1 MSSQPTRN
9 EFLCPL
15 ASLIIRRLRFFLRL
29 DGLLWSTLCL
39 RPLVLCIGVASMNN
53 EITISLG
60 IIYDTRTFGKTFDH
74 TVLSFPRLRFF
85 SIPIKQK
92 FSFIRSFHPRLPP
105 YTPESRRLVVGGH
118 FQRETSSSSML
129 EWYWGSVYLY
139 LSLLETD
146 KMDGGGNYW
155 VKAAVV

>member
-85 SIPIKQK
+85 SIPINQAK
-92 FSFIRSFHPRLPP
+92 ILLHPIFPSSTSS
-105 YTPESRRLVVGGH
+105 YTPESRRLAVGGH
-118 FQRETSSSSML
+118 FQRETSRSPMF
-129 EWYWGSVYLY
+129 EWYWGSVY
-139 LSLLETD
+139 
-146 KMDGGGNYW
+146 
-155 VKAAVV
+155 